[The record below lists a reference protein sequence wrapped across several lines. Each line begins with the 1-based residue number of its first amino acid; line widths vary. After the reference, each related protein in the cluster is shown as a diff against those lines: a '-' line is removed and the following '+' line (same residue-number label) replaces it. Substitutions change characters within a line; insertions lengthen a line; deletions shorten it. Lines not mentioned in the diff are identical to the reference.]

1 MKEHVNGLTAI
12 TTAAGAEFQYD
23 VCLSFAGKQR
33 PYVERVAKALRSQG
47 VRVFFD
53 DYEAAHLWGKDLFAH
68 LDEVYGHLG
77 RYCVL
82 FASAEYA
89 RKVWTNH
96 ERRSAQARALK
107 AKREYILPVR
117 FDSTPIPGLPD
128 TVHYIDLRKVRL
140 SRLVRLI
147 LEKVGATQRREYFPP
162 EPDRLFTRLNL
173 SSVDSRSHAHSQ
185 AVSFFNVLR
194 RMTPEERDA
203 VLSIMLLGCPA
214 ELPENL
220 HIHVDLLRRVTGR
233 PPVRLKRILG
243 GLNSLGFNCSL
254 RSQQAHETEKHRLP
268 GNSQEFVLKWTDLSD
283 ESDYPALLAAREMV
297 HGATEDYCEEHGRQF
312 LERLDFSQLA
322 KATASK
328 EVHKLPAKVQLQRTK
343 SAKLRRG

>member
-1 MKEHVNGLTAI
+1 MMRAI
-12 TTAAGAEFQYD
+12 TTAAGTEFQYD

-33 PYVERVAKALRSQG
+33 PYAERVAKALRSQG

-53 DYEAAHLWGKDLFAH
+53 DYEAADLWGKDLFAH

-96 ERRSAQARALK
+96 ERRSPQARALK
-107 AKREYILPVR
+107 AKREYILPAR

-140 SRLVRLI
+140 SRFVKLI
-147 LEKVGATQRREYFPP
+147 IEKVGTTQRREYFPP
-162 EPDRLFTRLNL
+162 EPDRLFRRLRI
-173 SSVDSRSHAHSQ
+173 SSGEARSHARSQ
-185 AVSFFNVLR
+185 AASFFNVLR
-194 RMTPEERDA
+194 RMTTEERDT

-220 HIHVDLLRRVTGR
+220 HIHIDLLRRVTGR

-254 RSQQAHETEKHRLP
+254 RQQQDHETDVHRLP

-283 ESDYPALLAAREMV
+283 ESDYPSLLVAREMV
-297 HGATEDYCEEHGRQF
+297 HGATEDYCEEHGREF

-322 KATASK
+322 KVTASK
-328 EVHKLPAKVQLQRTK
+328 EVHKTPAKVQLQQTR
-343 SAKLRRG
+343 SLNSRRERK